1 MDVLICA
8 AGEDVNY
15 VMDLT
20 IRSILKNFEPLNN
33 IFIVTSNVQAVN
45 ELVKRIGLISIV
57 NVLDD
62 SDVLSVREMKL
73 GGWIKQQ
80 IIKLKADQIC
90 STENIC
96 IIGSDAVLLK
106 KVLYEDLIENNQPI
120 IYFNRNS
127 YPSLHLEYER
137 CRLENIA
144 KILDIKPKRTYLL
157 GDFIMELMIF
167 NSTYLKNL
175 RVYLNSLYGKDG
187 LAEIVPSNPKTLKEK
202 LLFGE
207 WSLYCMYVLDV
218 LAVQVPIRMSTEKY
232 MMHIHS
238 KNYYKRFSYDAKI
251 VHFVAKDL
259 DVDDIRKKVENY
271 IRE

>member
-20 IRSILKNFEPLNN
+20 IRSILKNFEPLHN

-127 YPSLHLEYER
+127 YPSLH
-137 CRLENIA
+137 
-144 KILDIKPKRTYLL
+144 
-157 GDFIMELMIF
+157 F
-167 NSTYLKNL
+167 
-175 RVYLNSLYGKDG
+175 
-187 LAEIVPSNPKTLKEK
+187 
-202 LLFGE
+202 
-207 WSLYCMYVLDV
+207 
-218 LAVQVPIRMSTEKY
+218 
-232 MMHIHS
+232 
-238 KNYYKRFSYDAKI
+238 
-251 VHFVAKDL
+251 
-259 DVDDIRKKVENY
+259 
-271 IRE
+271 